1 MHRLFVALRP
11 PPEIRSSLLAA
22 MGGVPGARWQS
33 DAQLHITLRFIGE
46 VDGHAAESIADT
58 LAAIRHPALDLAIDG
73 VGTFDRKGRIDA
85 LWARVAP
92 NDSLHALHRK
102 IDHAL
107 VRTGLPPETRAY
119 KPHVT
124 LARFGARG
132 GDVSAFAQSHAG
144 LSTGRFGIE
153 SFGLFESRL
162 GSEGAFYAELAE
174 YPLDDR

>member
-11 PPEIRSSLLAA
+11 PPEIRSALLAA
-22 MGGVPGARWQS
+22 MGGVSGARWQD

-46 VDGHAAESIADT
+46 VDGRTAESIADA
-58 LAAIRHPALDLAIDG
+58 LAGIRHPALDLTIDG
-73 VGTFDRKGRIDA
+73 VGTFERKSRTDA

-92 NDSLHALHRK
+92 SDSLHALHKK

-107 VRTGLPPETRAY
+107 VRAGLSPETRAY

-124 LARFGARG
+124 LARFGAKG
-132 GDVSAFAQSHAG
+132 GDVSDFAQSHAG
-144 LSTGRFGIE
+144 LSTGRFRIE

-162 GSEGAFYAELAE
+162 GSEGAFYAELAD